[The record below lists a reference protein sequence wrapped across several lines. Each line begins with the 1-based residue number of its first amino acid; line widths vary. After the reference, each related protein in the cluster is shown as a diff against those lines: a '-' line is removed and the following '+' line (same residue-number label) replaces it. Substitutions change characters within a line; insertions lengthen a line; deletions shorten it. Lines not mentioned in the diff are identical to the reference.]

1 MNAGL
6 NQGLNHR
13 GANDEKVNDENTN
26 EGKPILAA
34 ESIEKSFGGSSL
46 CGSSSE
52 GSAASLSAQ
61 LKVLEKV
68 SFTVHT
74 GEFVTLVGP
83 SGCGKS
89 TLLRLLGGFLLP
101 DAGRVLFRGKV
112 VNRPDPERVMMFQE
126 FDQLFPWKSVAQN
139 VEFPLK
145 LGSSSRRHGTQV
157 HRDGTRERKVRV
169 EQILEEVG
177 LRGYEDYYPH
187 QLSGGMKQRTALART
202 LLGQPELVLMDEPFG
217 SVDAR
222 KREELQALLL
232 SLQRKHN
239 FTVVFV
245 THDIQEAVY
254 LADRVLV
261 MEGVGKPL
269 QETVCVE
276 VERPRSRQDRRLE
289 GYRGRISAL
298 LDTR

>member
-1 MNAGL
+1 
-6 NQGLNHR
+6 
-13 GANDEKVNDENTN
+13 
-26 EGKPILAA
+26 GKA
-34 ESIEKSFGGSSL
+34 
-46 CGSSSE
+46 
-52 GSAASLSAQ
+52 
-61 LKVLEKV
+61 
-68 SFTVHT
+68 
-74 GEFVTLVGP
+74 
-83 SGCGKS
+83 
-89 TLLRLLGGFLLP
+89 
-101 DAGRVLFRGKV
+101 

-145 LGSSSRRHGTQV
+145 TGRSSRRLGLPTHGENTA
-157 HRDGTRERKVRV
+157 ERKRRV
-169 EQILEEVG
+169 EHILEEVG
-177 LRGYEDYYPH
+177 LSGYENYYPH

-261 MEGVGKPL
+261 MEAVGRPV
-269 QETVCVE
+269 QETVIVDVE
-276 VERPRSRQDRRLE
+276 QPRNRQDKRLE
-289 GYRGRISAL
+289 EYRRRISAL

>member
-1 MNAGL
+1 MNAESAFDG
-6 NQGLNHR
+6 
-13 GANDEKVNDENTN
+13 EIV
-26 EGKPILAA
+26 LAA
-34 ESIEKSFGGSSL
+34 ESIEKSFGGSSS
-46 CGSSSE
+46 G
-52 GSAASLSAQ
+52 GSAASRSAP
-61 LKVLEKV
+61 LKVLEQF
-68 SFTVHT
+68 SISVHT

-89 TLLRLLGGFLLP
+89 TLLRVLGGFLPP

-112 VNRPDPERVMMFQE
+112 VDKPGPERVMMFQE

-145 LGSSSRRHGTQV
+145 TGSSSRRLGVQA
-157 HRDGTRERKVRV
+157 HRDGTRERKRRV
-169 EQILEEVG
+169 KQILEEVG

-261 MEGVGKPL
+261 MEALGKPV
-269 QETVCVE
+269 QETVPVE
-276 VERPRSRQDRRLE
+276 VERPRDRQDRRLQE
-289 GYRGRISAL
+289 CCRRISVL

>member
-1 MNAGL
+1 MNAESAFDG
-6 NQGLNHR
+6 
-13 GANDEKVNDENTN
+13 EIV
-26 EGKPILAA
+26 LAA
-34 ESIEKSFGGSSL
+34 ESIEKSFGGSSS
-46 CGSSSE
+46 G
-52 GSAASLSAQ
+52 GSAASRSAP
-61 LKVLEKV
+61 LKVLEQF
-68 SFTVHT
+68 SISVHT

-89 TLLRLLGGFLLP
+89 TLLRVLGGFLPP

-145 LGSSSRRHGTQV
+145 TGSSSRRLGVQA
-157 HRDGTRERKVRV
+157 HRDGTRERKRRV
-169 EQILEEVG
+169 KQILEEVG

-261 MEGVGKPL
+261 MEALGKPV
-269 QETVCVE
+269 QETVPVE
-276 VERPRSRQDRRLE
+276 VERPRDRQDRRLQE
-289 GYRGRISAL
+289 CCRRISVL